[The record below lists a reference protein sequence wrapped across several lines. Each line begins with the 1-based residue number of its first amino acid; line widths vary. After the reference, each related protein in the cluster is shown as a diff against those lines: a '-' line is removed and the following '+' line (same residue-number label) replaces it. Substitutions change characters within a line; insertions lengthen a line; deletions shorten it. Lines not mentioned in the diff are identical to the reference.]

1 MYCIY
6 ADRDVAEENGN
17 YDHIFPLALGG
28 TNQFQVW
35 SDEQLNSRIGT
46 EVDGALVSDPL
57 IELALQN
64 SGVKGHNKRPRTPR
78 WKRSTLNGEPIQVT
92 LQKEEILVWDAKQN
106 RELSKEEISGQ
117 EITSILRIGQHTCL
131 RFVAKVV
138 LAGGYFLYSDE
149 FRSAVNCDHLR
160 SLVFLDIEQLKTDN
174 TFANCE
180 IKFCDRFHPDS
191 RDASAAGIYRTLCEY
206 IHRSLFIAIPHH
218 SSISFH
224 VGVVGAYIG
233 SMIVPAKTDRLPIDG
248 EHDLGHCI
256 VLGPGNIER
265 TSHRHLLQ
273 DFLRAIEERAN
284 D

>member
-6 ADRDVAEENGN
+6 SNRDVAEENGN

-28 TNQFQVW
+28 RNQFKIW
-35 SDEQLNSRIGT
+35 SDKLLNSRIGT

-57 IELALQN
+57 IEPALQS
-64 SGVKGHNKRPRTPR
+64 SGVRGHGKKSRTPR
-78 WKRSTLNGEPIQVT
+78 WKKSTLNGEPIQVS
-92 LQKEEILVWDAKQN
+92 LGRDGILVWDPKQD
-106 RELSKEEISGQ
+106 RELSKEELSGQ
-117 EITSILRIGQHTCL
+117 KMTSTLKIGRHTCL

-160 SLVFLDIEQLKTDN
+160 SLVFLSIEQMKSDN
-174 TFANCE
+174 TFANCK

-191 RDASAAGIYRTLCEY
+191 RHGSAAGIYRTLCEC
-206 IHRSLFIAIPHH
+206 IDRSLFIAIPHR

-224 VGVVGAYIG
+224 VGVVGTYIG
-233 SMIVPAKTDRLPIDG
+233 SMIVPAKTDNLPVDG

-265 TSHRHLLQ
+265 TSYRGLLQ
-273 DFLRAIEERAN
+273 DFLRALDERTK